1 MENDKQLN
9 PQESLQLIAETIQ
22 KAKGGFHETGISAI
36 LWGSVVSVAGLVSFI
51 EKYFNF
57 YIGFD
62 IWLIV
67 LAAIIPQVFISIKEN
82 KNKKV
87 IAHDEKFLDAT
98 WMVYGIS
105 IFALMFYINIVPN
118 VSQQLITTYDNSQL
132 YIKNIATNKTEIWRP
147 YIFSQSSLYL
157 ILFSIPTLVTGI
169 ARRFKPML
177 YGGLLCLALFIISC
191 YTITLWDM
199 LLLALAG
206 IFNWLIPGLILRSRF
221 LKGKTC

>member
-1 MENDKQLN
+1 MAEDKQLN
-9 PQESLQLIAETIQ
+9 PQESLQLITETIQ
-22 KAKGGFHETGISAI
+22 KAKGGFHETGVSAI
-36 LWGSVVSVAGLVSFI
+36 LWGSVVSIAGLVSFV
-51 EKYFNF
+51 EVYFNF

-67 LAAIIPQVFISIKEN
+67 LAAIIPQIFISIKEN

-105 IFALMFYINIVPN
+105 IFALIFYINIVPG
-118 VSQQLITTYDNSQL
+118 VSEQMITHYDNSQL
-132 YIKNIATNKTEIWRP
+132 FTKNITTNELTIWKP

-169 ARRFKPML
+169 ARKFKPML
-177 YGGLLCLALFIISC
+177 LGGLFCLVFFITSC
-191 YTITLWDM
+191 YTTNLWDM